1 MLRCAQK
8 PRHSHLKGD
17 ISFYVYMNLFFVVCT
32 HIYIV
37 FGFIQVLSVTLDDWS
52 DEEVD
57 SMIEIGGN
65 ASANSIYEAFV
76 PEGSSKPGPDV
87 SHDQRLRFIRQAYS
101 TRRQSLIFVS

>member
-17 ISFYVYMNLFFVVCT
+17 ISFYVYMISSLLCVL
-32 HIYIV
+32 IYIV

-76 PEGSSKPGPDV
+76 LEGSSKPGPDV
-87 SHDQRLRFIRQAYS
+87 SHDQRMRFIRQAYS
-101 TRRQSLIFVS
+101 TRRQSLIFVSL